1 MAIYQPVYISPDVRS
16 GLGLGVVDATQ
27 DMTVSWHIS
36 GPSAMV
42 AYSITIYENNAGST
56 QKYTTGKTTVSPAV
70 YGTDSTGAA
79 QFFSATVTAAT
90 LSGASITNGNEYKLI
105 IQQWWGATDAESVTQ
120 TSASVFV
127 TRSAPTLT
135 ISTIG
140 TAGVIGTRYYT
151 FTGNYS
157 QTQGDVL
164 NWFRWRIATKG
175 NESDPFFDS
184 GEVTGTMD
192 ISCTYDGFFA
202 DGQYSVRLDAQTENG
217 VETTTG
223 WVNFSAS
230 YANDPTT
237 GAVRAGCV
245 GGTDAIMVEWSGI
258 GYIPGTATG
267 PYSISGDNVLTLP
280 APSNITWNQQGA
292 GAMNFAEPWSIVWKF
307 TPRGTTGGGYRTLLT
322 LTLDNGDVITFRY
335 SWGIAFLG
343 MYINGTSKQIVDQVS
358 PGTNVTL
365 TLTASQLTVK
375 CERMGGGQYP
385 ASDLY
390 PSSSLYPTADDTVV
404 STTRDYAI
412 TYTQDAI
419 VSVTLGSP
427 QVCNSLEIIDTA
439 MSKDYMLADWT
450 DDINAGVVNIGGDE
464 LTGYAVYRK
473 QGNNA
478 ILTKVAE
485 TDDPSVESVF
495 DYGALSQQG
504 PYTYYLFPVGSTTYI
519 ASALVSGTVMPCW
532 WNWTLMECAVTSDKN
547 AFTVLA
553 AYRFRYNV
561 ETGPMSNSNTP
572 NILNNFTPYPR
583 VQLAPQ
589 NYKSASLTGLIG
601 AVSYASGQPE
611 YIDTIAIRDA
621 IYGLSTTQNAL
632 FLKSRKGDLI
642 RIRISGA
649 ISMQTGDATREQMQ
663 TATIPWVEVGPAN
676 GVSLYSWSFVGVQE
690 EQGAFVP
697 QYYMDTSDATAGEAN
712 IRTAKTAYG
721 PDGKIIGDAAVEIN
735 NGTLIMPDGME
746 EV

>member
-56 QKYTTGKTTVSPAV
+56 QKYTTGKTTVPAV

-79 QFFSATVTAAT
+79 QFFSATITAAT
-90 LSGASITNGNEYKLI
+90 LSGASITNGNEYKLV

-127 TRSAPTLT
+127 TRDAPTLT
-135 ISTIG
+135 ISAIG

-151 FTGNYS
+151 FTGNYA
-157 QTQGDVL
+157 QAQGDVL
-164 NWFRWRIATKG
+164 NWFRWRIATQG
-175 NESDPFFDS
+175 NESEPFFDS

-192 ISCTYDGFFA
+192 ISCTYDGFFS
-202 DGQYSVRLDAQTENG
+202 DGQYAIRLDAQTENG
-217 VETTTG
+217 VEATTG

-245 GGTDAIMVEWSGI
+245 GGTDAVLVEWSGV
-258 GYIPGTATG
+258 GYIPGEATG
-267 PYSISGDNVLTLP
+267 PYSISDDNVLTLP
-280 APSNITWNQQGA
+280 LLSSITWDQQGT
-292 GAMNFAEPWSIVWKF
+292 GAMNFAEPWSIVWSF
-307 TPRGTTGGGYRTLLT
+307 VPRGTTGGGSRTLLT
-322 LTLDNGDVITFRY
+322 LTMDNGDVITFRY
-335 SWGIAFLG
+335 SWGIAFLV
-343 MYINGTSKQIVDQVS
+343 MYVNGTSKQIVDQVS

-365 TLTASQLTVK
+365 TLTSSQLTVT
-375 CERMGGGQYP
+375 CERMGGGLYPDAELYP
-385 ASDLY
+385 AATLY
-390 PSSSLYPTADDTVV
+390 PAADDTIV
-404 STTRDYAI
+404 STTRNYAI

-427 QVCNSLEIIDTA
+427 QVCNYLEIINSTS
-439 MSKDYMLADWT
+439 SKDYMLANWT
-450 DDINAGVVNIGGDE
+450 DGINAGVVNIGGGE
-464 LTGYAVYRK
+464 LTGYALYRK
-473 QGNNA
+473 QGDNA
-478 ILTKVAE
+478 VLTKIAQ
-485 TDDPSVESVF
+485 TDDPSVDTVF

-532 WNWTLMECAVTSDKN
+532 WNWTLMECAATSGKN

-572 NILNNFTPYPR
+572 NILTNFTPYPR

-663 TATIPWVEVGPAN
+663 TATIPWVEVGPAK
-676 GVSLYSWSFVGVQE
+676 GVTLYSYSFASAQE
-690 EQGAFVP
+690 EQGEFVP

-721 PDGKIIGDAAVEIN
+721 PDGKIIGDAAVEISD
-735 NGTLIMPDGME
+735 GTLIMPDGME